1 VRQISERDRK
11 IIGIMSSADTG
22 SLSAITTQNPVTNST
37 DVQIRVG
44 TKTVLTLDMDE
55 FDSMTPHEI
64 LDKAGVKYK

>member
-1 VRQISERDRK
+1 VSYMSDRDRK
-11 IIGIMSSADTG
+11 IVGIMASASAG
-22 SLSAITTQNPVTNST
+22 NLSMTSTPNPVTNST
-37 DVQIRVG
+37 DVHIRVG

>member
-1 VRQISERDRK
+1 MRQISERDRK